1 MALLGTVLLTLD
13 HAAPAAVSAN
23 ATPIAIG
30 AQALIGSRE
39 CLSFHSVNRLGGRH
53 VALQVKDVCR
63 SAHAGSGVESPGSLL
78 RAGRSPPLQLRPAIT
93 AP

>member
-30 AQALIGSRE
+30 ALAPVRREARSSVHALT
-39 CLSFHSVNRLGGRH
+39 LQGR
-53 VALQVKDVCR
+53 ARGDV
-63 SAHAGSGVESPGSLL
+63 
-78 RAGRSPPLQLRPAIT
+78 
-93 AP
+93 

>member
-30 AQALIGSRE
+30 PLALARMAGTAQHLCSCIHFAEHLAMCGGTVPWQLGRQRGSRAQALCS
-39 CLSFHSVNRLGGRH
+39 
-53 VALQVKDVCR
+53 LQ
-63 SAHAGSGVESPGSLL
+63 A
-78 RAGRSPPLQLRPAIT
+78 
-93 AP
+93 

>member
-30 AQALIGSRE
+30 ALALIAWQGCR
-39 CLSFHSVNRLGGRH
+39 SFHSVNRLGR
-53 VALQVKDVCR
+53 QVCGNAVRDVCR
-63 SAHAGSGVESPGSLL
+63 SG
-78 RAGRSPPLQLRPAIT
+78 
-93 AP
+93 